1 MRFSNSQILA
11 TVSVTSP
18 SLQLSLPAFLAF
30 YDGKL
35 IESLA
40 MGGKAK
46 NLTKSEDPPRVLL
59 IEPIFKDQILSER
72 SLKGSSWI
80 WDLALQGD
88 AAMNHIR
95 RLQELERRYA
105 DDRRL
110 EYSYG
115 VVMVSS
121 AIDPTDARAVSQLAS
136 GISESPDC
144 VIACSVVPYSE
155 AVAHGCEVV
164 DGVVQTPPQALLHDG
179 VCTIAITKPVKK
191 VTLKR
196 VASIWH
202 KQLETVIRRA
212 SAANPGDGIPP
223 KERQGRHV
231 GHTEQDLLDTFEVLL
246 DKGRRGEFAPPSYRH
261 GLSLTAETARFK
273 GVRLVGTLKR
283 TKSSKK

>member
-1 MRFSNSQILA
+1 
-11 TVSVTSP
+11 
-18 SLQLSLPAFLAF
+18 
-30 YDGKL
+30 
-35 IESLA
+35 

-59 IEPIFKDQILSER
+59 LEPIFKDQILTER
-72 SLKGSSWI
+72 SLKGSGWI
-80 WDLALQGD
+80 WDLALQAD

-95 RLQELERRYA
+95 RLQQLEKRYA

-115 VVMVSS
+115 VVMISS
-121 AIDPTDARAVSQLAS
+121 DTDAADAQAVSQLAS

-155 AVAHGCEVV
+155 ARAHGCEVV
-164 DGVVQTPPQALLHDG
+164 DGVVQNPPQALLHDG
-179 VCTIAITKPVKK
+179 ISTIAVTKPVKK

-196 VASIWH
+196 VAHIWH
-202 KQLETVIRRA
+202 KQLEAVIRRA
-212 SAANPGDGIPP
+212 TAVNPGDGVPP

-231 GHTEQDLLDTFEVLL
+231 GDTEQDLLDSFEVLL
-246 DKGRRGEFAPPSYRH
+246 DKGRRGQFAPPSYRH

-283 TKSSKK
+283 KKPRSSKK